1 MWWRVSTVD
10 CLSAK
15 NQFDQGQYWCTNRSG
30 VSFVGWQMTN
40 HLLLLLLRY
49 RQQKSMHRTWSLF
62 GDPKK
67 PKKVY
72 VTNYNIILLPKTA
85 IGSLYNTK
93 ARVILSR
100 CVNEYKTKKKTHN
113 PASLSSFVFYRLYS
127 GCGCCSLQKPNERH
141 RWMEGCRDIWRVAR
155 AAALPARCILA
166 R

>member
-1 MWWRVSTVD
+1 
-10 CLSAK
+10 
-15 NQFDQGQYWCTNRSG
+15 
-30 VSFVGWQMTN
+30 MTN
-40 HLLLLLLRY
+40 HLLLLRY

-100 CVNEYKTKKKTHN
+100 CVNEYKTKKK
-113 PASLSSFVFYRLYS
+113 PIIQRSLFFCFLDCIVVAVVVLFKSQMRDTDEWKVVVTFDELRGLPRCPRDVYWRDRYILTKTQHFDIIPRLSYMIYIS
-127 GCGCCSLQKPNERH
+127 
-141 RWMEGCRDIWRVAR
+141 V
-155 AAALPARCILA
+155 
-166 R
+166 